1 MQNRKTTHRPNA
13 PIARHTG
20 DGNLEGITTGGRG
33 AHGRMA
39 VGGKHGSSHLLR
51 SEVCE
56 IRPNLVTV
64 VGAKLSTGYK
74 PASDTLN
81 RSAIS
86 WRNWTCAIHPLID
99 KAGCG
104 FDGLRKRNLRVQV
117 RVFF

>member
-1 MQNRKTTHRPNA
+1 
-13 PIARHTG
+13 
-20 DGNLEGITTGGRG
+20 
-33 AHGRMA
+33 MA
-39 VGGKHGSSHLLR
+39 VGVEKHLDGQL
-51 SEVCE
+51 VKVG
-56 IRPNLVTV
+56 PNLVTV
-64 VGAKLSTGYK
+64 VRAKLSTGYK
-74 PASDTLN
+74 PASGTLN